1 MKRKLYSTLLLS
13 MTSLVLSLYGCSGS
27 EKSDTITYDVTADVS
42 VPEKKTPSEA
52 AKKTLDKPQLPTEN
66 ADIDTSSEPY
76 ILGREHAVRLHS
88 DISDTEL
95 CDELLDIN
103 ARITNIRNRIGN
115 EAAENYIAGLRDYL
129 KENSDTLYMALF

>member
-1 MKRKLYSTLLLS
+1 MLFRS
-13 MTSLVLSLYGCSGS
+13 
-27 EKSDTITYDVTADVS
+27 
-42 VPEKKTPSEA
+42 
-52 AKKTLDKPQLPTEN
+52 
-66 ADIDTSSEPY
+66 Y

-95 CDELLDIN
+95 RDELLDIN